1 MHINNCSIVP
11 AKSEHAV
18 QAAVFVCELPALLS
32 IEAIRKV
39 ISHYETSTE
48 LQKLFPK
55 KAESRSVSISVGAG
69 GIGVQNNEN
78 ITGVNFERIDANSNV
93 ELALSFNGSAITYVC
108 NSYTRWNIVFKDA
121 ISILEQFIKFVI
133 PEPGISVIGLQ
144 YIDEFFVSGNLKNFT
159 PSMIFSEH
167 GSLLPANVLGQS
179 EGWHS
184 HSGWFDVG
192 QDGEKILNNLN
203 INTVIQPERMVVQII
218 SAHRNILLQPIIDVG
233 VASTAL
239 SDSYG
244 KLHLKNK
251 NLFAQ
256 LLNAQ
261 MKREIHLETTS

>member
-133 PEPGISVIGLQ
+133 PEPGISVIG
-144 YIDEFFVSGNLKNFT
+144 
-159 PSMIFSEH
+159 
-167 GSLLPANVLGQS
+167 
-179 EGWHS
+179 
-184 HSGWFDVG
+184 
-192 QDGEKILNNLN
+192 
-203 INTVIQPERMVVQII
+203 
-218 SAHRNILLQPIIDVG
+218 
-233 VASTAL
+233 
-239 SDSYG
+239 
-244 KLHLKNK
+244 
-251 NLFAQ
+251 
-256 LLNAQ
+256 
-261 MKREIHLETTS
+261 